1 MLYKLKYQ
9 GTLNIPMA
17 EDTYVVIFSDMEE
30 KRAISVTTDYS
41 VASLIK
47 AHLDKLPEREEYAI
61 SVISKLWGYEAP
73 NSYSIEIDADRI
85 NGFKTALKDDSN
97 NERFVLKPDQAVLLG
112 LVNNLEFMATGDVF
126 HFFSTPFEKGMTC
139 VSLPITGMSISML
152 EAGLRQAVAEENYET
167 ASLLRDEMKRRNALG
182 I

>member
-9 GTLNIPMA
+9 GTLSIPMA
-17 EDTYVVIFSDMEE
+17 EDTYVVIFSDLEE
-30 KRAISVTTDYS
+30 RRAISVTTDYS

-47 AHLDKLPEREEYAI
+47 AHLDKVPGKEACAVSLA
-61 SVISKLWGYEAP
+61 SKLWRDADPDTYE
-73 NSYSIEIDADRI
+73 IQIDADRRD
-85 NGFKTALKDDSN
+85 GFKAELIDVDTD
-97 NERFVLKPDQAVLLG
+97 ERFVMKTDQAVLLG
-112 LVNNLEFMATGDVF
+112 LLSGLDFMASGDAF
-126 HFFSTPFEKGMTC
+126 QFFSTPFEKGMSC

-152 EAGLRQAVAEENYET
+152 KAGLRQAVAEENYET